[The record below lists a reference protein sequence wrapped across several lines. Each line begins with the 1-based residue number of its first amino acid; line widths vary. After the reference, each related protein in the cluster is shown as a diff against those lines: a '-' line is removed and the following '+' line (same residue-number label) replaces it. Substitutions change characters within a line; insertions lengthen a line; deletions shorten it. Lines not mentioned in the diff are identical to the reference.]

1 MRIGID
7 IDGVLTND
15 DDYILD
21 FTSKYC
27 YEHGLKGFDNANLYE
42 YKKLNW
48 DENTIN
54 NYREEYFLNYIKN
67 EPARKFAS
75 EVIKKLRND
84 GNKIFIITA
93 RYKTSEN
100 GQINNENVKECT
112 LNWLRKNKIEYDKV
126 IFTKPPKTKEI
137 LENKIDIMIEDSPT
151 TINELVKVVNVLYY
165 DTRYNRDIEHE
176 NITRVYSWY
185 DIYMKINSIKQ
196 YRSNK

>member
-54 NYREEYFLNYIKN
+54 NYREEYYEIAIL
-67 EPARKFAS
+67 ES
-75 EVIKKLRND
+75 EDKAIEKINKLVKKQMWVDNIIYNVI
-84 GNKIFIITA
+84 
-93 RYKTSEN
+93 EN
-100 GQINNENVKECT
+100 MFEIMVI
-112 LNWLRKNKIEYDKV
+112 KNKILY
-126 IFTKPPKTKEI
+126 
-137 LENKIDIMIEDSPT
+137 
-151 TINELVKVVNVLYY
+151 TI
-165 DTRYNRDIEHE
+165 
-176 NITRVYSWY
+176 S
-185 DIYMKINSIKQ
+185 
-196 YRSNK
+196 